1 MDKKVLNCAI
11 IGSGKIARIHT
22 PNILATPEVKIV
34 ATCDVIEQQAKDYAA
49 KFGSSYHTTSVD
61 RVLSDPEIDAV
72 IICTRQD
79 SHVRLALEAA
89 SAGKHIFIEKPI
101 ADTIAETKR
110 IQEAIHKAGV
120 KLMSGWW
127 FKHSPITKR
136 VREVIPHPY
145 YSTFMCRLP
154 WTEQYIVD
162 DEKGPFLYWG
172 LLGTAGYNLH
182 WLWHVMRSQPT
193 EIYAMGYD
201 KKATNTSS
209 ILIRFENGSFGNSVF
224 TDMGM
229 GGINPT
235 KWYVEVQGGPRSAA
249 IHGFTKLAF
258 EGTTEPGIP
267 ENRYHDGFD
276 KQWKLLADTCL
287 NSKPSTMDAWE
298 AAIPT
303 IFTEK
308 ALESMGTGK
317 PVPVD
322 LRKEMYLPKGALPT
336 SIAKFGEV

>member
-1 MDKKVLNCAI
+1 VDNKVLRCGL
-11 IGSGKIARIHT
+11 IGCGKIARIHT
-22 PNILATPEVKIV
+22 PNILATPEVQIV
-34 ATCDVIEQQAKDYAA
+34 ATCCIVEAASKDYAA
-49 KFGSSYHTTSVD
+49 KFGAEYHTTDVD
-61 RVLSDPEIDAV
+61 RVLKDPEIDAV

-79 SHVRLALEAA
+79 SHLRLAIEAA
-89 SAGKHIFIEKPI
+89 SAGKHIFIEKPLT
-101 ADTIAETKR
+101 DTIEEGKR
-110 IQEAIHKAGV
+110 LQEAIHKSGV

-127 FKHSPITKR
+127 FKYSPITKR
-136 VREVIPHPY
+136 LREVIPHPY

-162 DEKGPFLYWG
+162 DEKGPLLYWG

-193 EIYAMGYD
+193 EVYAMGYGG
-201 KKATNTSS
+201 KATNTSS

-224 TDMGM
+224 TDMGL

-235 KWYVEVQGGPRSAA
+235 KWYVEVQGGPKSAA

-276 KQWKLLADTCL
+276 KHWKLLADMCL
-287 NSKPSTMDAWE
+287 NGKASTMDAWE
-298 AAIPT
+298 ASIPT

-308 ALESMGTGK
+308 ALESMRTGK
-317 PVPVD
+317 SVAVD
-322 LRKEMYLPKGALPT
+322 FRKEMWLPNGKLPE
-336 SIAKFGEV
+336 SVAKYGDV